1 MKHTFRDEFLSEED
15 LDLKMMSHAELLAYW
30 DQWLLQ
36 AQTTNPHDRRS
47 YSHGVFVMIE
57 EPENGGLESAHE

>member
-1 MKHTFRDEFLSEED
+1 
-15 LDLKMMSHAELLAYW
+15 MSHEELLAYW

-36 AQTTNPHDRRS
+36 SQTTNPHDRRT

-57 EPENGGLESAHE
+57 EPENEGLESAENRARRTP